1 MLLTRLA
8 TLKKCYED
16 GAVKEK
22 LSFDE
27 AIEIAECYYNRLKA
41 YDKGLPMWKFVRN
54 FMSWAYDGH
63 KLYDFIVF
71 QELVSRYHGVY
82 GEDNDGWD
90 FDRWLMGLTQEQV
103 NSYWESIDHMMK
115 FATLTKLVPK

>member
-16 GAVKEK
+16 GALKEK

-27 AIEIAECYYNRLKA
+27 AIEIAECYYRRLEA

-103 NSYWESIDHMMK
+103 TSYWESIDHMMK
-115 FATLTKLVPK
+115 FATITKLVAK

>member
-16 GAVKEK
+16 GALKEK

-27 AIEIAECYYNRLKA
+27 AIEIAECYYQRLKA

-63 KLYDFIVF
+63 NLYDFIVF

-82 GEDNDGWD
+82 GEENDGWD

-103 NSYWESIDHMMK
+103 NSYWESVDHMMK

>member
-16 GAVKEK
+16 GALKEK

-27 AIEIAECYYNRLKA
+27 AIEIAECYYQRLKA

-115 FATLTKLVPK
+115 FASLTKLVPK

>member
-1 MLLTRLA
+1 MLLTKLA
-8 TLKKCYED
+8 TLKKCYEN
-16 GAVKEK
+16 GALKEK

-27 AIEIAECYYNRLKA
+27 AIEIAECYYQRLEV
-41 YDKGLPMWKFVRN
+41 YNKGLPMWSFVRN

-82 GEDNDGWD
+82 GEDNGGWA
-90 FDRWLMGLTQEQV
+90 FDRWLMELTQEQV
-103 NSYWESIDHMMK
+103 TSYWESIDHMMK
-115 FATLTKLVPK
+115 YATITKLVPK

>member
-16 GAVKEK
+16 GALKEK

-27 AIEIAECYYNRLKA
+27 AIEIAECYYQRLKA

>member
-8 TLKKCYED
+8 TLKKCYEA
-16 GAVKEK
+16 GALKEK

-27 AIEIAECYYNRLKA
+27 AIEIAECYYHTLKA
-41 YDKGLPMWKFVRN
+41 YDKGLPMWSFVRN

-103 NSYWESIDHMMK
+103 TSYWESIDHMMK
-115 FATLTKLVPK
+115 FATITKLVPK

>member
-16 GAVKEK
+16 SALKEK

-27 AIEIAECYYNRLKA
+27 AIEIAECYYHCLKA

-82 GEDNDGWD
+82 GEDNDGWY
-90 FDRWLMGLTQEQV
+90 FVRWLMGLTQEQV

-115 FATLTKLVPK
+115 FATLTTLVPK

>member
-16 GAVKEK
+16 GALKEK

-27 AIEIAECYYNRLKA
+27 AIEIAECYYRRLEA

-82 GEDNDGWD
+82 GEENDGWD

-103 NSYWESIDHMMK
+103 TSYWESIDYMMK
-115 FATLTKLVPK
+115 FATITKLVPK

>member
-16 GAVKEK
+16 GALKEK

-27 AIEIAECYYNRLKA
+27 AIEIAEYYYQRLKA

-71 QELVSRYHGVY
+71 QELVSRYP
-82 GEDNDGWD
+82 W
-90 FDRWLMGLTQEQV
+90 
-103 NSYWESIDHMMK
+103 SIW
-115 FATLTKLVPK
+115 

>member
-16 GAVKEK
+16 GALKEK

-27 AIEIAECYYNRLKA
+27 AIEIAECYYQRLKA

-103 NSYWESIDHMMK
+103 NSYWESVDHMMK

>member
-16 GAVKEK
+16 GALKEK

-27 AIEIAECYYNRLKA
+27 AIEIAECYYQRLKA

-90 FDRWLMGLTQEQV
+90 FDRWLMGLTQKQV

-115 FATLTKLVPK
+115 FATIAKLVPK

>member
-8 TLKKCYED
+8 TLKKCYEA
-16 GAVKEK
+16 GALKEK

-27 AIEIAECYYNRLKA
+27 AIEIAECYYHSLKA
-41 YDKGLPMWKFVRN
+41 YDKGLPMWGFVRN

-103 NSYWESIDHMMK
+103 TSYWESIDHMMK
-115 FATLTKLVPK
+115 FATITKLVPK

>member
-8 TLKKCYED
+8 TLRKCYED
-16 GAVKEK
+16 GALKEK

-27 AIEIAECYYNRLKA
+27 AIEIAECYYQRLKA

-103 NSYWESIDHMMK
+103 NSYWESVDHMMK